1 MTLVRMIHSV
11 GEFAAG
17 TEVEVPDEQA
27 DRFIVCGYA
36 QGALSR
42 DYSDDELAT
51 LTEGHQEV
59 TV

>member
-1 MTLVRMIHSV
+1 MTLVQMIHSV
-11 GEFAAG
+11 GEHAAG
-17 TEVEVPDEQA
+17 EQVELPDEQA

-36 QGALSR
+36 QGELSR

-59 TV
+59 SV